1 LTGFDRRQ
9 PMSSLDRRSP
19 SVEVDRRAADGPTRP
34 SNSVAAAQDE
44 VWDLGDFART
54 KPLTR
59 QLDVGV
65 DLRNFSR
72 SRWPL

>member
-1 LTGFDRRQ
+1 
-9 PMSSLDRRSP
+9 MRSNEARP
-19 SVEVDRRAADGPTRP
+19 NVFGIRHPQDETANGPTRP